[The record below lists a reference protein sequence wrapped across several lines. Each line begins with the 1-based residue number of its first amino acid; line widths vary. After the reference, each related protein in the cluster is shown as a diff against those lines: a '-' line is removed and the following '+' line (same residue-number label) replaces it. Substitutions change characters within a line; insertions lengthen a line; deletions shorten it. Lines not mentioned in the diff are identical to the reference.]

1 MTGKPVFL
9 FNERSAHM
17 YPEDN
22 GSFVIFENEDEEN
35 EEEKKG
41 ED

>member
-1 MTGKPVFL
+1 MTGKPAFFYCL
-9 FNERSAHM
+9 KGEIM

-35 EEEKKG
+35 DEEKKG